1 VSMLF
6 KGQGNFQT
14 NVTRGSLS

>member
-1 VSMLF
+1 MLF